1 MRNPPLRGGFARKRS
16 ENRRP
21 DPSVDNAAYKLY
33 KKFMTGRELIRLLEG
48 YGWAPARV
56 QGSHHIFVKGE
67 ETLVVPV
74 HGKKD
79 LHKGTVEAIKKKGG
93 LK

>member
-1 MRNPPLRGGFARKRS
+1 
-16 ENRRP
+16 
-21 DPSVDNAAYKLY
+21 
-33 KKFMTGRELIRLLEG
+33 MTGRELIRLLEER
-48 YGWAPARV
+48 GWELARV
-56 QGSHHIFVKGE
+56 QGSHHILVKGK

-79 LHKGTVEAIKKKGG
+79 LHKGTVEAILKKGG

>member
-1 MRNPPLRGGFARKRS
+1 
-16 ENRRP
+16 
-21 DPSVDNAAYKLY
+21 
-33 KKFMTGRELIRLLEG
+33 MTGRELIRLLEAN
-48 YGWAPARV
+48 GWTLARV
-56 QGSHHIFVKGE
+56 QGSHHIFVKRE

-79 LHKGTVEAIKKKGG
+79 LHKGTVEAIRKKGG